1 MKHVDI
7 WGFTDDISTDILGYV
22 RTGHGNY
29 MDIKICRCSKMGFE
43 HVW

>member
-29 MDIKICRCSKMGFE
+29 MDIKICRDGI
-43 HVW
+43 